1 MRFRQDPGPEHGRK
15 CRAVLCAADEDK
27 MGSCN
32 PGSCSIRLNT
42 DLAKKPREFLEY
54 IVVHEMT
61 HLLVRHH
68 DERFGALMDKHLPNW
83 RQLRQSLNNSPLAHT
98 DWAY

>member
-1 MRFRQDPGPEHGRK
+1 M
-15 CRAVLCAADEDK
+15 
-27 MGSCN
+27 
-32 PGSCSIRLNT
+32 
-42 DLAKKPREFLEY
+42 
-54 IVVHEMT
+54 HEMT

-83 RQLRQSLNNSPLAHT
+83 RLLRQSLNNSPLAHT